1 MATAEALHVPILLNN
16 VIYRLIDEIKGRVI
30 DLLPKLYD
38 SRVLGE
44 ATIQQIFKY
53 TVKGSGQKT
62 IAGCRVGNGT
72 MTKKAKI
79 RVQRGKETIFEG
91 KISMHWSR
99 QAYADSDC
107 IGNVESLKHLKS
119 DVEEVKKGT
128 ECGIAIDGFVDYKEG
143 DVLQCYEE
151 VLRQRTL

>member
-1 MATAEALHVPILLNN
+1 MSAQCYSLGIVVGFNIKAHRQTMATAQALHVPILLNN

-30 DLLPKLYD
+30 DMLPKLYD

-53 TVKGSGQKT
+53 TIKGSGQKT

-79 RVQRGKETIFEG
+79 KVQRGKETVFEG
-91 KISMHWSR
+91 KSLMSEPIKIALLIDSS
-99 QAYADSDC
+99 QAPWNRSS
-107 IGNVESLKHLKS
+107 ILNRMSK
-119 DVEEVKKGT
+119 
-128 ECGIAIDGFVDYKEG
+128 
-143 DVLQCYEE
+143 
-151 VLRQRTL
+151 RQRRAQNAA